1 MFNSQNIIAAYT
13 EWFQFQMYI
22 CINFYRFFDGLHLF
36 QHLFAAFGTFDGFF
50 AVERTKLLLEF
61 RDDSFLMLDF
71 LLLVK
76 IFLQAYVAKLLLLCC
91 IVAVVSHISTK
102 FSKLDFKNFSD
113 NFVQKITVV
122 RHDQHSSLIV

>member
-1 MFNSQNIIAAYT
+1 MFNSQNIIATYT
-13 EWFQFQMYI
+13 GWFQFQMYI

-50 AVERTKLLLEF
+50 AVERTKLF
-61 RDDSFLMLDF
+61 DNRFLMLDF

-91 IVAVVSHISTK
+91 IVAVISHISTK

-113 NFVQKITVV
+113 NFVQKITVM

>member
-1 MFNSQNIIAAYT
+1 MFNSQDIIAAYT
-13 EWFQFQMYI
+13 GWFQFQMYI
-22 CINFYRFFDGLHLF
+22 CINFYRFFDGLHFF

-50 AVERTKLLLEF
+50 AVERTKLF
-61 RDDSFLMLDF
+61 DNRFLMLDF

-91 IVAVVSHISTK
+91 IVAVISHISTK

-113 NFVQKITVV
+113 NFVQKITVM

>member
-1 MFNSQNIIAAYT
+1 MFNSQNIIATYT
-13 EWFQFQMYI
+13 GWFQFQMYI

-50 AVERTKLLLEF
+50 AVERTKLF
-61 RDDSFLMLDF
+61 DNRFLMLDF

-91 IVAVVSHISTK
+91 IVAVISHISTK

-113 NFVQKITVV
+113 NFVQKITVM
-122 RHDQHSSLIV
+122 RHDQHSSLVV

>member
-1 MFNSQNIIAAYT
+1 MFNSQNIIATYT
-13 EWFQFQMYI
+13 GWFQFQMYI

-50 AVERTKLLLEF
+50 AVERTKLF
-61 RDDSFLMLDF
+61 DNSFLMLDF

-91 IVAVVSHISTK
+91 IVAVISHISAK

-113 NFVQKITVV
+113 NFVQKITVM

>member
-1 MFNSQNIIAAYT
+1 MFNSQNIIATYT
-13 EWFQFQMYI
+13 GWFQFQMYI

-50 AVERTKLLLEF
+50 AVERTKLF
-61 RDDSFLMLDF
+61 DNRFLMLDF

-91 IVAVVSHISTK
+91 IVAVISHISTK
-102 FSKLDFKNFSD
+102 FSKLDFKNFRD
-113 NFVQKITVV
+113 NFVQKITVM

>member
-1 MFNSQNIIAAYT
+1 MFNSQNIIATYT
-13 EWFQFQMYI
+13 GWFQFQMYI

-36 QHLFAAFGTFDGFF
+36 QHLFAAFGTFDRFF
-50 AVERTKLLLEF
+50 AVERTKLF
-61 RDDSFLMLDF
+61 DNRFLMLDF

-91 IVAVVSHISTK
+91 IVAVISHISTK

-113 NFVQKITVV
+113 NFVQKITVM
-122 RHDQHSSLIV
+122 RHNQHSSLIV

>member
-13 EWFQFQMYI
+13 GWFQFQMYI

-36 QHLFAAFGTFDGFF
+36 QHLFATFGTFDGFF
-50 AVERTKLLLEF
+50 AVERTKLF
-61 RDDSFLMLDF
+61 DNRFLMLDF

-91 IVAVVSHISTK
+91 IVAVISHISTK
-102 FSKLDFKNFSD
+102 FSKLDFKNFRD
-113 NFVQKITVV
+113 NFVQKITVM